1 MGLTSELL
9 CCQFVRHCKLRP
21 RMAAEIQLK
30 DVCEAFCCCCSYKLQ
45 TVQNPQSKRRAVHV
59 HQTFQS
65 ELICNL
71 VKIGSYKLVNTEPY
85 SLDPGSVSAVITRLV
100 LLALGRHAHLFSWTE
115 FLLFVQLMSP
125 NQCSHLPTKS
135 RLNNFVFKTQL
146 LQNVLTSDCMASA
159 ESPMSI

>member
-1 MGLTSELL
+1 
-9 CCQFVRHCKLRP
+9 
-21 RMAAEIQLK
+21 MAAEIQLK
-30 DVCEAFCCCCSYKLQ
+30 DVCEVFFFYCCCFYKLQ
-45 TVQNPQSKRRAVHV
+45 TVQNPESKRRAVHA
-59 HQTFQS
+59 HPTFQS

-71 VKIGSYKLVNTEPY
+71 VKIGSYKQVSAEPC
-85 SLDPGSVSAVITRLV
+85 SLDPGNVSAVITGLV

-159 ESPMSI
+159 ESPMSIWLVIQLK